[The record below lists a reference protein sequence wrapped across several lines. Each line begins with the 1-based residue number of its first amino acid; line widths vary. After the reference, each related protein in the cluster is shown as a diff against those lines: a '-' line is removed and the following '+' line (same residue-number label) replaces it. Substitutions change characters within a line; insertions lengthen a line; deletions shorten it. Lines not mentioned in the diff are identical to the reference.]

1 MSLEKI
7 KEKVDPKNTALVV
20 IDMQR
25 DYCCDGGILD
35 KLGFDLEKPKE
46 LGPRLAGFV
55 SEARKVLS
63 CIIHLKMTL
72 LPFLRSPAMVEHY
85 RRVGLERKFDPS
97 FAEFH
102 SVIPLEGEIIVPK
115 YRYSGFVSTYLD
127 RCLRSKNIS
136 TMVLTGLAT
145 NVCLESTARDGFMR
159 DYSIV
164 VPGDMTEGTSEEAKK
179 WSLFNINT
187 FFGEVVESKDLLT
200 CWGLSE

>member
-1 MSLEKI
+1 MELEKL
-7 KEKVDPKNTALVV
+7 KKKVDPKITALVV

-46 LGPRLAGFV
+46 LVPRLTEFV

-85 RRVGLERKFDPS
+85 GRVGLERKFDPS
-97 FAEFH
+97 LSEFH
-102 SVIPLEGEIIVPK
+102 GVIPVEGEIVVPK
-115 YRYSGFVSTYLD
+115 YRYSGFISTYLD
-127 RCLRSKNIS
+127 RCLRSENIR
-136 TMVLTGLAT
+136 TLVLTGLAT
-145 NVCLESTARDGFMR
+145 NVCVESTARDGFML

-164 VPGDMTEGTSEEAKK
+164 VPSDMTEGTSEEAKK
-179 WSLFNINT
+179 WSLFNLNT

-200 CWGLSE
+200 CWGLSD

>member
-1 MSLEKI
+1 MELEKL
-7 KEKVDPKNTALVV
+7 KKKVDPKITALVV

-46 LGPRLAGFV
+46 LVPRLTEFV

-85 RRVGLERKFDPS
+85 GRAGLERKFDPS
-97 FAEFH
+97 LSEFH
-102 SVIPLEGEIIVPK
+102 GVIPVEGEIVVPK
-115 YRYSGFVSTYLD
+115 YRYSGFISTYLD
-127 RCLRSKNIS
+127 RCLRSENIR
-136 TMVLTGLAT
+136 TLVLTGLAT
-145 NVCLESTARDGFMR
+145 NVCVESTARDGFML

-164 VPGDMTEGTSEEAKK
+164 VPSDMTEGTSEEAKK
-179 WSLFNINT
+179 WSLFNLNT

-200 CWGLSE
+200 CWGLSD